1 MLKRLADLTNI
12 IPLIAHADN
21 LSLEAIPFLKQKIL
35 SSLAFA
41 HVRPFLFGET
51 TTELFPSSIQ
61 SDLAPTPLYAVS
73 TSPSSD
79 LESME
84 TSLLMTPDYNPD
96 LAPSDLA
103 HLTQRL
109 FDPDTTAWLRH
120 LSARKFLQWR
130 REHFDRPTITAAST
144 ADMNGLNILNGF
156 PLPTFAATIPAPTS
170 SLATSSPPS
179 YTNSTTTYP
188 TIPTT
193 SPFTAARLADHTL
206 HEERLTQ
213 LRLSRWAADLQR
225 SLRDER
231 ERYAALQ
238 RDERRRWLMERVK
251 ECDEADADARG
262 VPTFDSANSSDGD
275 EEKMAVQ
282 GERRTRRSRGFMMS
296 TEGFGSARDPLGLL
310 GWEEKMRGSAGWV
323 FVEVAGACGVLGALA
338 VWAVRSWVA
347 WKGSAGLTASNG
359 GNEGWSRMFWD

>member
-1 MLKRLADLTNI
+1 
-12 IPLIAHADN
+12 
-21 LSLEAIPFLKQKIL
+21 
-35 SSLAFA
+35 
-41 HVRPFLFGET
+41 
-51 TTELFPSSIQ
+51 
-61 SDLAPTPLYAVS
+61 
-73 TSPSSD
+73 
-79 LESME
+79 
-84 TSLLMTPDYNPD
+84 MTPDYKPD

-103 HLTQRL
+103 HLVQCL

-130 REHFDRPTITAAST
+130 RQQFGQPTITAAST
-144 ADMNGLNILNGF
+144 ANTSGLNILNGF
-156 PLPTFAATIPAPTS
+156 PLPTFTTTIPITTPS
-170 SLATSSPPS
+170 SSAQAYSPIHPRATQVPS
-179 YTNSTTTYP
+179 TTYP

-251 ECDEADADARG
+251 ECDEADADAAAAAQL
-262 VPTFDSANSSDGD
+262 PTASTSHHSGNTSDS
-275 EEKMAVQ
+275 EEKMENSRQ
-282 GERRTRRSRGFMMS
+282 SRKTRSKGLMIGR
-296 TEGFGSARDPLGLL
+296 EGFGCTSDPLGLL
-310 GWEEKMRGSAGWV
+310 DWEEKMRGHAGWV
-323 FVEVAGACGVLGALA
+323 VVEVAGACGVLGALT

-347 WKGSAGLTASNG
+347 WKGSAGLGISGAGMSG
-359 GNEGWSRMFWD
+359 HGHEGWGSWFWVN

>member
-1 MLKRLADLTNI
+1 MLKRLADLTNV

-21 LSLEAIPFLKQKIL
+21 LSSEAIPLFKEHIL
-35 SSLAFA
+35 SSLASA
-41 HVRPFLFGET
+41 HVRPFLFGKS
-51 TTELFPSSIQ
+51 TTELFPSSMQ
-61 SDLAPTPLYAVS
+61 SDLAPTPPYAVS

-96 LAPSDLA
+96 LAPGDLA
-103 HLTQRL
+103 YLTQHL

-130 REHFDRPTITAAST
+130 REQFGRPTITAAST
-144 ADMNGLNILNGF
+144 ADTNGLNILNGF
-156 PLPTFAATIPAPTS
+156 PLPTFPATVPAPTS
-170 SLATSSPPS
+170 SLATSSLPV
-179 YTNSTTTYP
+179 YTSSTTYP

-262 VPTFDSANSSDGD
+262 VSTFNSANSSDG
-275 EEKMAVQ
+275 EERMELQ
-282 GERRTRRSRGFMMS
+282 GERRTRKSRGFMMS

-310 GWEEKMRGSAGWV
+310 GWEEKMRGSAGLV
-323 FVEVAGACGVLGALA
+323 VVQVAGACGVLGALA

-347 WKGSAGLTASNG
+347 WKGSAGLSTSNG
-359 GNEGWSRMFWD
+359 GHEGWSRGLFWN